1 MWRSGLVAL
10 VVFSVLTLGA
20 VATMVALSGAVH
32 EQQGWNAF
40 DLVVVPATASIEELH
55 AALDAEG
62 LAPISAANATI
73 RVEDFNGQAELP
85 IADLSQRFDDA
96 DPRLDPFVRA
106 VMRLFS
112 IRQGE
117 TDSHVMY
124 LPRSSSIFRRYRAI
138 NAAFEGMPFY
148 LAGWQPMARVLSA
161 VGAFLILFGVVVRAR
176 RRPVLSSTIAIFA
189 VTYVFLQGPVA
200 LIGGVLT
207 AIGVMYAVQRA
218 RPLEREWL
226 LHRGRITLQRDH
238 VRVVLLLVGGVGI
251 AVTSLVVTSDEPSTH
266 IAAYTAFLL
275 SMFSAYATAIITE
288 RMRLYRR
295 EHRLFSPRPILG
307 ETWRSRRAPMEV
319 FPGLRGA
326 AAGLAVAIV
335 VVYLYTNNHY
345 FPETPYVP
353 VPEHVLVEPG
363 PITTSGDGVNLLKAA
378 SVIDPRQAPL
388 SVAGFLAHR
397 RYQSSVLFDGRFSV
411 PVVDEVVTLRRFRRE
426 DGAISAWEEEQVR
439 YNGAW
444 VVGQYDVAPPSVYT
458 LFVREGGVFSVVPHR
473 LFVSPLPAR
482 LIPTQIVLLFI
493 VVFPL
498 LLPFRLPYR
507 DGIGTV
513 AIASRSDHR

>member
-10 VVFSVLTLGA
+10 VVFSLLTLGA
-20 VATMVALSGAVH
+20 VATMVALSGAAH

-138 NAAFEGMPFY
+138 NAAFEGTPFY

-161 VGAFLILFGVVVRAR
+161 VAAFLILFGVVVRAR

-200 LIGGVLT
+200 LVGGVLT
-207 AIGVMYAVQRA
+207 ATGVMYAVQLA
-218 RPLEREWL
+218 RSVGTGVAFAPWSDHVTAGSRPRCALAGWRRR
-226 LHRGRITLQRDH
+226 HRGDKPRRNFG
-238 VRVVLLLVGGVGI
+238 R
-251 AVTSLVVTSDEPSTH
+251 PKC
-266 IAAYTAFLL
+266 
-275 SMFSAYATAIITE
+275 
-288 RMRLYRR
+288 LYRCV
-295 EHRLFSPRPILG
+295 HRVPP
-307 ETWRSRRAPMEV
+307 
-319 FPGLRGA
+319 
-326 AAGLAVAIV
+326 
-335 VVYLYTNNHY
+335 LY
-345 FPETPYVP
+345 V
-353 VPEHVLVEPG
+353 
-363 PITTSGDGVNLLKAA
+363 
-378 SVIDPRQAPL
+378 
-388 SVAGFLAHR
+388 
-397 RYQSSVLFDGRFSV
+397 
-411 PVVDEVVTLRRFRRE
+411 
-426 DGAISAWEEEQVR
+426 
-439 YNGAW
+439 
-444 VVGQYDVAPPSVYT
+444 
-458 LFVREGGVFSVVPHR
+458 
-473 LFVSPLPAR
+473 
-482 LIPTQIVLLFI
+482 
-493 VVFPL
+493 
-498 LLPFRLPYR
+498 
-507 DGIGTV
+507 
-513 AIASRSDHR
+513 